1 MVKKPSSA
9 GNSHR
14 LSKSFTCARGD
25 TASLF
30 SDFDDDDD
38 DDDEDDEEEEERGRM
53 MILSCK
59 FMTATIY
66 KDVMTMLMIW
76 SEGCAADMIY

>member
-30 SDFDDDDD
+30 SDFEDDDD
-38 DDDEDDEEEEERGRM
+38 DDDEDDDEEEEGEKKEDEVG
-53 MILSCK
+53 ITG
-59 FMTATIY
+59 FA
-66 KDVMTMLMIW
+66 
-76 SEGCAADMIY
+76 G